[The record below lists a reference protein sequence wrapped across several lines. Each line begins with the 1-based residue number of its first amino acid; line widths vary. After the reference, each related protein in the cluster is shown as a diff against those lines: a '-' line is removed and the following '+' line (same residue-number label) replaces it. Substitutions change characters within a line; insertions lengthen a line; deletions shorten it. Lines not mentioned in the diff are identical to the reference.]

1 MTAIRTGPLS
11 LRVRG
16 RAIVATGVLALVT
29 AALAVVAIGTGE
41 FPLSPTAVVDTLLGG
56 GPPGAE
62 FIVDELRLPRVVA
75 ALVCGAA
82 LGISGAIFQ
91 AITRNPLGSPDVV
104 GFQAGCVTGALFVIT
119 VVGGGGLQA
128 SAGAVIG
135 GVATAAIVY
144 GLAFKGRRL
153 SGFRLVLVG
162 IAMAA
167 LMLALTDFMLSR
179 ARIEEA
185 QEATRWLLGS
195 LNGRTWEEV
204 GPLLIACAVLL
215 PLAAPAGRALKA
227 LELGDDAAHGLGL
240 PVERARAA
248 LVALAVCLVAATTTA
263 IGPVAFVA
271 LAAPQIAKRVLRTAE
286 PSLVGAAVV
295 GALIVQASDI
305 VAQRIVP
312 DTPLPVGVVTGA
324 VGGIYLVWLLAA
336 QWRGTA

>member
-1 MTAIRTGPLS
+1 MTALRTGPFS
-11 LRVRG
+11 TRVRG
-16 RAIVATGVLALVT
+16 RAVLTTLALALIA

-41 FPLSPTAVVDTLLGG
+41 FPLSPAQVVDTLLGG
-56 GPPGAE
+56 GPQGAD
-62 FIVDELRLPRVVA
+62 FIVNELRLPRVLA
-75 ALVCGAA
+75 ALVSGAA

-119 VVGGGGLQA
+119 VAGGGGLDA
-128 SAGAVIG
+128 SLGAVAG
-135 GVATAAIVY
+135 GLATAAVVY
-144 GLAFKGRRL
+144 ALAFKGRRL
-153 SGFRLVLVG
+153 SSFRLVLVG

-195 LNGRTWEEV
+195 LNGRTWEEI
-204 GPLLIACAVLL
+204 GPLLIAAAILL
-215 PLAAPAGRALKA
+215 PLSAPAGRALTA

-240 PVERARAA
+240 NVERTRAA
-248 LVALAVCLVAATTTA
+248 LVALAVGLVAATTTA

-271 LAAPQIAKRVLRTAE
+271 LASPQIAKRVLRTAE
-286 PSLVGAAVV
+286 PSLIGTALT

-305 VAQRIVP
+305 AAQRLVP

-324 VGGIYLVWLLAA
+324 VGGVYLVYLLAA
-336 QWRGTA
+336 QWRHGE

>member
-1 MTAIRTGPLS
+1 MTAIRTGAVS
-11 LRVRG
+11 FRVRG
-16 RAIVATGVLALVT
+16 RAVVATGALALVT
-29 AALAVVAIGTGE
+29 VALAVVAIGTGE
-41 FPLSPTAVVDTLLGG
+41 FPLSPTAVIDTLLGG

-62 FIVDELRLPRVVA
+62 FIVNELRLPRVIA
-75 ALVCGAA
+75 ALVSGAA

-91 AITRNPLGSPDVV
+91 AITRNPLGSPDVI

-119 VVGGGGLQA
+119 VLGGGGLQA
-128 SAGAVIG
+128 SAGAVAG
-135 GVATAAIVY
+135 GLATAAIVY

-153 SGFRLVLVG
+153 SSFRLVLVG
-162 IAMAA
+162 IALAA

-204 GPLLIACAVLL
+204 APLLIAAAVLA
-215 PLAAPAGRALKA
+215 PLTVPAGRALKA

-248 LVALAVCLVAATTTA
+248 LVALAVGLVAATTTA

-271 LAAPQIAKRVLRTAE
+271 LAGPQIAKRVLRTAE
-286 PSLVGAAVV
+286 PSLVGAAVT

-312 DTPLPVGVVTGA
+312 ETPLPVGVVTGA
-324 VGGIYLVWLLAA
+324 VGGIYLVYLLAA
-336 QWRGTA
+336 QWRHSS

>member
-1 MTAIRTGPLS
+1 VI
-11 LRVRG
+11 
-16 RAIVATGVLALVT
+16 
-29 AALAVVAIGTGE
+29 
-41 FPLSPTAVVDTLLGG
+41 DTLVGG
-56 GPPGAE
+56 GPPGAR
-62 FIVDELRLPRVVA
+62 FIVNELRLPRVSA
-75 ALVCGAA
+75 ALVSGAA
-82 LGISGAIFQ
+82 LGVSGAIFQ

-119 VVGGGGLQA
+119 VLGGGALQA
-128 SAGAVIG
+128 SAGAVAG
-135 GVATAAIVY
+135 GLATAAIVY

-153 SGFRLVLVG
+153 SSFRLVLVG

-195 LNGRTWEEV
+195 LNGRTWAEV
-204 GPLLIACAVLL
+204 MPLLIAAALLL

-240 PVERARAA
+240 PVERARGA
-248 LVALAVCLVAATTTA
+248 LVALAVGLVAATTTA

-271 LAAPQIAKRVLRTAE
+271 LASPQIAKRVLRTAE
-286 PSLVGAAVV
+286 PSLIGAAVT

-312 DTPLPVGVVTGA
+312 ETPLPVGVVTGG
-324 VGGIYLVWLLAA
+324 VGGVYLVYLLAA
-336 QWRGTA
+336 QWRQSS

>member
-1 MTAIRTGPLS
+1 MTAIRAGVVS
-11 LRVRG
+11 VRVRG
-16 RAIVATGVLALVT
+16 RAVVATGALALIA
-29 AALAVVAIGTGE
+29 AALAVIAIGTGE
-41 FPLSPTAVVDTLLGG
+41 LPLSPAAVIDTLVGG
-56 GPPGAE
+56 GPPGAR
-62 FIVDELRLPRVVA
+62 FIVNELRLPRVSA
-75 ALVCGAA
+75 ALVSGAA
-82 LGISGAIFQ
+82 LGVSGAIFQ

-119 VVGGGGLQA
+119 VLGGGGLEA
-128 SAGAVIG
+128 SAGAVVG
-135 GVATAAIVY
+135 GLATAAVVY
-144 GLAFKGRRL
+144 ALAFKGRRL
-153 SGFRLVLVG
+153 SSFRLVLVG

-167 LMLALTDFMLSR
+167 LMIALTDFMLSR

-195 LNGRTWEEV
+195 LNGRTWDEV
-204 GPLLIACAVLL
+204 GPLLIASAVLL

-248 LVALAVCLVAATTTA
+248 LVALAVGLVAATTTA

-271 LAAPQIAKRVLRTAE
+271 LAAPQITKRVLRTAE
-286 PSLVGAAVV
+286 PSLIGAAVT
-295 GALIVQASDI
+295 GALIVQASDL

-324 VGGIYLVWLLAA
+324 VGGVYLVYLLAA
-336 QWRGTA
+336 QWRHSA

>member
-1 MTAIRTGPLS
+1 VTALRTGPVS
-11 LRVRG
+11 LRIRP
-16 RAIVATGVLALVT
+16 RSIVAASALAAVT
-29 AALAVVAIGTGE
+29 CALAVVAIGTGE
-41 FPLSPTAVVDTLLGG
+41 FPLSPGRVVEVLLGG
-56 GPPGAE
+56 GEPGAR
-62 FIVDELRLPRVVA
+62 FIVNELRLPRVVA

-82 LGISGAIFQ
+82 LGVSGAIFQ

-119 VVGGGGLQA
+119 VLGGGGMQA
-128 SAGAVIG
+128 SAGAVVG
-135 GVATAAIVY
+135 GLATAAIVY

-153 SGFRLVLVG
+153 SSFRLVLVG
-162 IAMAA
+162 IALAA

-195 LNGRTWEEV
+195 LNGRTWDEV

-215 PLAAPAGRALKA
+215 PLAAPAGRALRA

-248 LVALAVCLVAATTTA
+248 LIALAVGLVAATTTA

-271 LAAPQIAKRVLRTAE
+271 LAAPQVAKRVLRTAE
-286 PSLVGAAVV
+286 PSLVGAAVT

-305 VAQRIVP
+305 AAQRIVP

-336 QWRGTA
+336 EWRGSA

>member
-1 MTAIRTGPLS
+1 MFSA
-11 LRVRG
+11 RVRPRG
-16 RAIVATGVLALVT
+16 VVATAALAL
-29 AALAVVAIGTGE
+29 AAGALAVVAIGTGD
-41 FPLSPTAVVDTLLGG
+41 FALSPAAVVDTLLGG
-56 GPPGAE
+56 GPPGAD
-62 FIVDELRLPRVVA
+62 FIVNELRLPRVLA
-75 ALVCGAA
+75 ALVSGAA

-119 VVGGGGLQA
+119 IVGGGGLEA
-128 SAGAVIG
+128 SAGAVVG
-135 GVATAAIVY
+135 GLVTAAIVY
-144 GLAFKGRRL
+144 GLAFKSRRL
-153 SGFRLVLVG
+153 SSFRLVLVG

-204 GPLLIACAVLL
+204 RPLLIASVVLL
-215 PLAAPAGRALKA
+215 PLAAPAARSLKA

-248 LVALAVCLVAATTTA
+248 LVALAVGLVAATTTA

-286 PSLVGAAVV
+286 PSLIGAAVT
-295 GALIVQASDI
+295 GALIVQASDL
-305 VAQRIVP
+305 VAQRLVP
-312 DTPLPVGVVTGA
+312 GTPLPVGVVTGA
-324 VGGIYLVWLLAA
+324 VGGVYLVSLLAA
-336 QWRGTA
+336 QWRRSA